1 MQINL
6 IAIGKRMPVWVND
19 GFQEY
24 SKRLP
29 NELTLNLIEIAP
41 AHRTKKTTTEKAM
54 KDEAERINA
63 AIPRNNIVI
72 ALDEKGDRLITTI
85 LSKKI
90 ENWMQQAQDISL
102 VIGGADGL
110 DDQFKNTA
118 NEIWSLSAMTLP
130 HRLVRVIV
138 AEQVYRV
145 WSIMSNHR
153 E

>member
-1 MQINL
+1 
-6 IAIGKRMPVWVND
+6 MPVWVND

-29 NELTLNLIEIAP
+29 NELALNLIEIAP

-54 KDEAERINA
+54 KDETERINA
-63 AIPRNNIVI
+63 AIPRNNIII
-72 ALDEKGDRLITTI
+72 ALDEKGDRVTTKV
-85 LSKKI
+85 LTKKI

-110 DDQFKNTA
+110 DDQFKNNA
-118 NEIWSLSAMTLP
+118 NEIWSLSLMTLP
-130 HRLVRVIV
+130 HQLIRVIV
-138 AEQVYRV
+138 AEQVYRA
-145 WSIMSNHR
+145 WSIMHNHPYHR